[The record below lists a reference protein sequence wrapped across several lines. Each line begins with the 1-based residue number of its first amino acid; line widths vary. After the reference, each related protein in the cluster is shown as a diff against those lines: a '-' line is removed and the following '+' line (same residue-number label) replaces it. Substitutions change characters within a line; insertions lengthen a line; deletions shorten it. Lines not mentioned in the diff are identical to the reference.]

1 MQTLIQDNLDLKKK
15 KNAIILAHNY
25 QLPEIQDIA
34 DFTGD
39 SLGLSRK
46 AAATDADLIVFCG
59 VHFMAETAKIIS
71 PRKKVILPDPSA
83 GCPMADMI
91 TAEQLREFKAKY
103 PGCPVVCYVNSTAG
117 VKAESD
123 VCCTSS
129 NAVKVVRSLPRDKP
143 VLFVPDKFLGEWVK
157 KQTGYDILCWNG
169 FCPTHFRVTPEMVSE
184 ALKKHPAAVVLVHPE
199 CPGGVCDMA
208 DAVLSTGRMLE
219 FVQKSDKKE
228 FIIGTEKGILH
239 QLEKQNPGK
248 AFYLVTKDL
257 ICPNM
262 KKITLEKLF
271 TALREETREIT
282 VPETVADRACG
293 SIEKMLAL

>member
-1 MQTLIQDNLDLKKK
+1 M
-15 KNAIILAHNY
+15 
-25 QLPEIQDIA
+25 
-34 DFTGD
+34 
-39 SLGLSRK
+39 
-46 AAATDADLIVFCG
+46 IVFCG
-59 VHFMAETAKIIS
+59 VHFMAETAKILS
-71 PRKKVILPDPSA
+71 PSKKVILPDPEA

-91 TAEQLREFKAKY
+91 TAEQLREFKAKH

-129 NAVKVVRSLPRDKP
+129 NAARVVRSLPRDKT
-143 VLFVPDKFLGEWVK
+143 VLFVPDRFLGAWVK

-184 ALKKHPAAVVLVHPE
+184 ARKKHPAAVVLVHPE

-208 DAVLSTGRMLE
+208 DAVLSTGQMLE
-219 FVQKSDKKE
+219 FVRKSDKKE

-262 KKITLEKLF
+262 KKITLEKVLASLAGLQF
-271 TALREETREIT
+271 QIE
-282 VPETVADRACG
+282 VPEDIRRRAERALQRMVE
-293 SIEKMLAL
+293 ILPEK

>member
-1 MQTLIQDNLDLKKK
+1 MQTLIQDILDLKKK

-25 QLPEIQDIA
+25 QPPEIQDIA

-39 SLGLSRK
+39 SLNLSRK
-46 AAATDADLIVFCG
+46 AADTDADLIVFCG

-71 PRKKVILPDPSA
+71 PRKKVVLPDPSA

-91 TAEQLREFKAKY
+91 TAEQLREFKAKH

-129 NAVKVVRSLPRDKP
+129 NAVKVVLSLPRDKT
-143 VLFVPDKFLGEWVK
+143 VLFVPDRFLGAWVK
-157 KQTGYDILCWNG
+157 KQTGYDIISWNG
-169 FCPTHFRVTPEMVSE
+169 FCPTHYRVTPEMVSE
-184 ALKKHPAAVVLVHPE
+184 ARKKHPAAVVLAHPE
-199 CPGGVCDMA
+199 CPGGVCDLA
-208 DAVLSTGRMLE
+208 DAVLSTGQMLE
-219 FVQKSDKKE
+219 FVNKSDKKE

-239 QLEKQNPGK
+239 QLEKRNPGK

-262 KKITLEKLF
+262 KRITLEKLF

-282 VPETVADRACG
+282 VAETVADRARRA
-293 SIEKMLAL
+293 IDKMLAL

>member
-1 MQTLIQDNLDLKKK
+1 MENLINEILKLKTR
-15 KNAIILAHNY
+15 KNAVILAHNY
-25 QLPEIQDIA
+25 QPPEIQDIA

-46 AAATDADLIVFCG
+46 AAATDAALIVFCG
-59 VHFMAETAKIIS
+59 VHFMAETAKIIC
-71 PRKKVILPDPSA
+71 PGKKVVLPDPSA

-103 PGCPVVCYVNSTAG
+103 PGCPVVCYVNSTAE

-129 NAVKVVRSLPRDKP
+129 NAVKVVLSLPRDKT
-143 VLFVPDKFLGEWVK
+143 VLFVPDKFLGAWVK
-157 KQTGYDILCWNG
+157 KQTGYPIVCWNG
-169 FCPTHFRVTPEMVSE
+169 FCPTHVRMTREMLDN
-184 ALKKHPAAVVLVHPE
+184 ARARHPVAEVLVHPE
-199 CPGGVCDMA
+199 CPPEVCEAA
-208 DAVLSTGRMLE
+208 DQVLSTGQMLE
-219 FVQKSDKKE
+219 FVRKSTKTE
-228 FIIGTEKGILH
+228 FIIGTEKGLLH

-262 KKITLEKLF
+262 KKITLEKLLS
-271 TALREETREIT
+271 AMKEEKVEIT
-282 VPETVADRACG
+282 VSPAVADRARRA
-293 SIEKMLAL
+293 IEKMLVL